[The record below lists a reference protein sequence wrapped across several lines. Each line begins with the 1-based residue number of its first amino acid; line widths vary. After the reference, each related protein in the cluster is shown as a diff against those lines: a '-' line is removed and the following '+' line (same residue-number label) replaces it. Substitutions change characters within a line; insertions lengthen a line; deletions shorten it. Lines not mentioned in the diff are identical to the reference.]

1 MPAAGNVLIYADGGC
16 IGNPGPGGWGVV
28 FASTDG
34 AVQSQLSGSESKTTN
49 NRMELTAAIEGLK
62 RTAPGAHVTLRSDS
76 QYLINTMTRGWKRK
90 ANHDLWRI
98 LDSLANERHV
108 TFEWVRGHAGDQLN
122 GLADE
127 LANSAARQAARN
139 K

>member
-28 FASTDG
+28 FASADG
-34 AVQSQLSGSESKTTN
+34 AMQGKLSGSEPETTN

-62 RTAPGAHVTLRSDS
+62 RTAPGARITLRSDS

-90 ANHDLWRI
+90 ANRDLWRI
-98 LDSLANERHV
+98 LDSLAKERQV

-122 GLADE
+122 ELADE